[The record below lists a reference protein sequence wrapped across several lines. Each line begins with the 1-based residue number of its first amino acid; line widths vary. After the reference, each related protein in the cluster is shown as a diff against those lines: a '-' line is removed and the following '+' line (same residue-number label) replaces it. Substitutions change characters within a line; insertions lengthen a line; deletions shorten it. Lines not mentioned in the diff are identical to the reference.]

1 MFLGL
6 FIFDVQKVAE
16 ELRMELNDIAYNV
29 TKYSN
34 KILLG
39 WCTKLLLCSPQAL
52 IPKIVEC
59 VYQIC

>member
-1 MFLGL
+1 MSLNFLFLGL

-39 WCTKLLLCSPQAL
+39 WCT
-52 IPKIVEC
+52 
-59 VYQIC
+59 